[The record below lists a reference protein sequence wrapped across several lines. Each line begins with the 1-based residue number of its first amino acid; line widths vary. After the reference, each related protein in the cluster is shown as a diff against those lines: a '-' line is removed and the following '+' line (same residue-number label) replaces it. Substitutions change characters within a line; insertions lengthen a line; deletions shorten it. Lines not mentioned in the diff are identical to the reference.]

1 MGLALIDRPCAHYA
15 QETGYAI
22 VLTTSR
28 IVTGRGSCAS
38 EDAGFGCARGSRY
51 RNNSFACGHLERDR
65 LRPALLTA
73 LNYQFFDHVQ
83 SAADVTSQFVPT
95 PLPGRGLGISPDNLQ
110 SSHAAPTRTGVSLK
124 TE

>member
-1 MGLALIDRPCAHYA
+1 MGWALIDRPWAHYA
-15 QETGYAI
+15 QDTGYAI
-22 VLTTSR
+22 VLTTFR
-28 IVTGRGSCAS
+28 IVTGCGTCAS
-38 EDAGFGCARGSRY
+38 EDAGFGCARGSRC
-51 RNNSFACGHLERDR
+51 RNDSLARDNLERDR

-83 SAADVTSQFVPT
+83 SAADVTRQFVPT
-95 PLPGRGLGISPDNLQ
+95 PRAACGFGISPDNLQ